1 MGRLSSSDMLNSA
14 IIKTDHL
21 LPTEAIE
28 VGHKYWRHEAVKC
41 IGQQEY

>member
-1 MGRLSSSDMLNSA
+1 MKA
-14 IIKTDHL
+14 DHL

-41 IGQQEY
+41 TGQQEYW